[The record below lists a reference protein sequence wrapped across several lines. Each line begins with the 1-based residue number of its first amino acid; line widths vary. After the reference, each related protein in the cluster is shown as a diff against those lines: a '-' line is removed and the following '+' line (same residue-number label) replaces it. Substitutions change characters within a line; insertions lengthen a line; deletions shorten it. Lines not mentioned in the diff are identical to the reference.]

1 MLDLFNYSMVSHFGE
16 VVIKQQIFTVV
27 GSSRLLRPLT
37 DTLLRIQFCID
48 YTGED
53 GSIDSVSK

>member
-1 MLDLFNYSMVSHFGE
+1 MVSHFGE